1 MKVGKPK
8 IERLYKMEFDRA
20 MGNDSEQKQMEKA
33 FTYGMA
39 LNRQGLK
46 PIKSIREVMR
56 EHFEL
61 MEHRRL
67 LYTLRFRK
75 GNSVC
80 GEREPCIIRKLKQQ
94 QGGGLRSSQN
104 RMKSSRRSLSIYSER
119 PLNNA
124 GEDDKRF
131 EWKYRVKDRDHIP
144 DFFL

>member
-1 MKVGKPK
+1 MNWGELSKDERDQLKRNDFSNFDSLCWMKVGDPK

-20 MGNDSEQKQMEKA
+20 MGNDNEQKQMEKA

-56 EHFEL
+56 EHFEM

-80 GEREPCIIRKLKQQ
+80 GEREPCIIRKIKQ
-94 QGGGLRSSQN
+94 
-104 RMKSSRRSLSIYSER
+104 
-119 PLNNA
+119 
-124 GEDDKRF
+124 
-131 EWKYRVKDRDHIP
+131 
-144 DFFL
+144 